1 MIYLSCVFSSK
12 VKTTTKILIS
22 KLFNINR
29 WWGKDSTTNSS
40 SLEDYLRERKRHI
53 MMAKGFKK

>member
-22 KLFNINR
+22 KLFK
-29 WWGKDSTTNSS
+29 WLQGKDSTTNSS
-40 SLEDYLRERKRHI
+40 SLEDYLRERKRHT
-53 MMAKGFKK
+53 MMARGFKK

>member
-1 MIYLSCVFSSK
+1 MTYLSCVFSSK

-22 KLFNINR
+22 KLFKWR
-29 WWGKDSTTNSS
+29 GKDSTTNSS
-40 SLEDYLRERKRHI
+40 SLEDCLRERKRHI

>member
-1 MIYLSCVFSSK
+1 MTYLSCVFSSK

-22 KLFNINR
+22 KLFK
-29 WWGKDSTTNSS
+29 WLQGKDSTTKSS
-40 SLEDYLRERKRHI
+40 NLEGYLRERKRHI

>member
-22 KLFNINR
+22 KLFK
-29 WWGKDSTTNSS
+29 WLQGKDSTTNSS

>member
-1 MIYLSCVFSSK
+1 MIYLSYVFSSK

-22 KLFNINR
+22 KLFK
-29 WWGKDSTTNSS
+29 WLQGKDSTTNSS